1 MLRKGDILGRFSSSI
16 FRSGPGWINSTESL
30 RDPWS
35 ECHWVRLIRNARRD
49 ARKKGRSKEERK
61 TSRMRPSVASGSGTS
76 TGHCPTAINN
86 TLAQVPPGIAMC
98 LGRQFSW
105 GDPWRYG
112 KVPAISVPSSN
123 GVYCRQPSSDCLQF
137 HMVCRPHSR
146 VPIMKDLR
154 W

>member
-1 MLRKGDILGRFSSSI
+1 M
-16 FRSGPGWINSTESL
+16 
-30 RDPWS
+30 
-35 ECHWVRLIRNARRD
+35 H
-49 ARKKGRSKEERK
+49 ERK
-61 TSRMRPSVASGSGTS
+61 DDPKKKERRRGMRPSDASGRKTS

-86 TLAQVPPGIAMC
+86 TLFQVPPGIAMC

-105 GDPWRYG
+105 GDPLRYG
-112 KVPAISVPSSN
+112 KVPTISVPSSI
-123 GVYCRQPSSDCLQF
+123 GVYCRQPSSDGLQF